1 MIVFELIL
9 FFLSIGVFSI
19 SIAGFGTLLS
29 SKIKIKSNFFLDIFL
44 GFIIISA
51 LITTLHFF
59 FKIEINIKFLFL
71 LIGLLIFFTKKNILA
86 LIKSIKK
93 RDIYYILIIGLL
105 IPMFISQK
113 YHEDFGY
120 YHLPYA
126 IAFLEEKII
135 FGFANVD
142 QSYVYNSIWLNIYPV
157 FFLDEKNYNFLT
169 FPSFLLFLSFII
181 FSVSRILNKKNIEM
195 SDCYLIVVLFYFILK
210 FTRISEFGVD
220 FPASI
225 FSVLGIFY
233 FIKFY
238 ETNENVKK
246 KSFFYL
252 NLVFSFFSVLIKLS
266 TLPMIILPIYLYSFN
281 FKNLKFYVFNI
292 QFLFIYSLGF
302 VFFIQQ
308 FIYTGCLFFP
318 SNFTC
323 LNVSWFNFEYLK
335 LSNYLEL
342 VNKSYANAKAIYS
355 PDDYLKNFTWFS
367 FWLKRNLVEILE
379 HLMTIIFPSLIFF
392 SILKKKY
399 NKKYVSKKEG
409 FIYFFCFLYLFF
421 WLNFSP
427 VFRFA
432 IPVFATLSFIIF
444 SRFYM
449 TKIISKKIFI
459 TFISVFLLFN
469 FSKNIMR
476 IKDTKKV
483 FIGIQQIENKYLL
496 NEENSNENANIYYP
510 DIEKNT
516 QNGWQG
522 RLCWDIP
529 FICTYNNIGVGK
541 KNGYLIFNKLKN

>member
-1 MIVFELIL
+1 MIIL
-9 FFLSIGVFSI
+9 EFFLFILSIIIFSI
-19 SIAGFGTLLS
+19 SIAGLGNILS
-29 SKIKIKSNFFLDIFL
+29 SNIKSDFFLDIFL
-44 GFIIISA
+44 GFIIISTI
-51 LITTLHFF
+51 ITIFHFF
-59 FKIEINIKFLFL
+59 HEVGIYFN
-71 LIGLLIFFTKKNILA
+71 LLIFLIGVLIFFKKKNIFSFK
-86 LIKSIKK
+86 ISIQKK
-93 RDIYYILIIGLL
+93 EIFYILIILFL
-105 IPMFISQK
+105 IPMFVSQK

-238 ETNENVKK
+238 ETNENVEK

-292 QFLFIYSLGF
+292 QFLFIYFLGL

-342 VNKSYANAKAIYS
+342 VNKSYANAKEIYS

-432 IPVFATLSFIIF
+432 IPVFATLIFIIF
-444 SRFYM
+444 SRFYL
-449 TKIISKKIFI
+449 TKILSKKIFI
-459 TFISVFLLFN
+459 TFISIFLLFN

-510 DIEKNT
+510 DIKKNT

-529 FICTYNNIGVGK
+529 FICTYNNIDVGK

>member
-1 MIVFELIL
+1 MIIL
-9 FFLSIGVFSI
+9 EFFLFILSIIIFSI
-19 SIAGFGTLLS
+19 SIAGLGNILS
-29 SKIKIKSNFFLDIFL
+29 SNIKSDFFLDIFL
-44 GFIIISA
+44 GFIIISTI
-51 LITTLHFF
+51 ITIFHFF
-59 FKIEINIKFLFL
+59 HEVGIYFN
-71 LIGLLIFFTKKNILA
+71 LLIFLIGVLIFFKKKNIFSFK
-86 LIKSIKK
+86 ISIQKK
-93 RDIYYILIIGLL
+93 EIFYILIILFL
-105 IPMFISQK
+105 IPMFVSQK

-238 ETNENVKK
+238 ETNENVEK

-292 QFLFIYSLGF
+292 QFLFIYFLGL

-318 SNFTC
+318 SKFTC

-342 VNKSYANAKAIYS
+342 VNKSYANAKEIYS

-432 IPVFATLSFIIF
+432 IPVFATLIFIIF
-444 SRFYM
+444 SRFYL
-449 TKIISKKIFI
+449 TKILSKKIFI
-459 TFISVFLLFN
+459 TFISIFLLFN

-510 DIEKNT
+510 DIKKNT

-529 FICTYNNIGVGK
+529 FICTYNNIDVGK

>member
-1 MIVFELIL
+1 MIIL
-9 FFLSIGVFSI
+9 EFFLFILSIIIFSI
-19 SIAGFGTLLS
+19 SIAGLGNILS
-29 SKIKIKSNFFLDIFL
+29 SNIKSDFFLDIFL
-44 GFIIISA
+44 GFIIISTI
-51 LITTLHFF
+51 ITIFHFF
-59 FKIEINIKFLFL
+59 HEVGIYFN
-71 LIGLLIFFTKKNILA
+71 LLIFLIGVLIFFKKKNIFSFK
-86 LIKSIKK
+86 ISIQKK
-93 RDIYYILIIGLL
+93 EIFYILIILFL
-105 IPMFISQK
+105 IPMFVSQK

-238 ETNENVKK
+238 ETNENVEK

-292 QFLFIYSLGF
+292 QFFFIYALGL

-342 VNKSYANAKAIYS
+342 VNKSYANAKEIYS

-432 IPVFATLSFIIF
+432 IPVFATLIFIIF
-444 SRFYM
+444 SRFYL
-449 TKIISKKIFI
+449 TKILSKKIFI
-459 TFISVFLLFN
+459 TFISIFLLFN

-510 DIEKNT
+510 DIKKNT

-529 FICTYNNIGVGK
+529 FICTYNNIDVGK